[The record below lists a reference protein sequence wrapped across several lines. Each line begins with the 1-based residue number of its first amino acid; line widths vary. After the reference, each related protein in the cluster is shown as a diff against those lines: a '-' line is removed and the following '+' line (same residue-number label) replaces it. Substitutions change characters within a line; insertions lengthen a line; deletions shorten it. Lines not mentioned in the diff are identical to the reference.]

1 LSLKFR
7 IQNLL
12 DESLEIQQN
21 NTVVIEQTV
30 GTTAKID
37 VKWTLGD

>member
-1 LSLKFR
+1 MKFR

-12 DESLEIQQN
+12 DEELEITQN
-21 NTVVIEQTV
+21 DTVVLAQKY

-37 VKWTLGD
+37 VKWDLGN

>member
-1 LSLKFR
+1 MKFR

-12 DESLEIQQN
+12 DEEL
-21 NTVVIEQTV
+21 TIEQETGTECLNQTL

-37 VKWTLGD
+37 VKWDLQ

>member
-12 DESLEIQQN
+12 DE
-21 NTVVIEQTV
+21 NTTIEQGGVKVLEQTV
-30 GTTAKID
+30 GLTYKFDLTYRF
-37 VKWTLGD
+37 

>member
-1 LSLKFR
+1 MKFR

-12 DESLEIQQN
+12 DEELEIQQRD
-21 NTVVIEQTV
+21 TIVIAQKL

-37 VKWTLGD
+37 VKWDLGN